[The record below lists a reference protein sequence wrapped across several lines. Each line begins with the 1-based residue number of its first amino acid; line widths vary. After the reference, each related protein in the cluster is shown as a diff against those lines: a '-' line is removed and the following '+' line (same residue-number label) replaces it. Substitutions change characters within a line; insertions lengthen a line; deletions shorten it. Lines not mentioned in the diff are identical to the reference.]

1 MAPKLPPSSRSRPAA
16 PPKPTQGA
24 APRKRRKQPA
34 APAEPHALGPESS
47 SESYVDRAPDADTIA
62 AFAARRAQQAPAPPR
77 PEDVV
82 HEGLGPAPRRRAAL
96 AAFLED
102 DGDANDP

>member
-34 APAEPHALGPESS
+34 AQAEPHAPGPESS
-47 SESYVDRAPDADTIA
+47 SESYVDRAPDADRIA
-62 AFAARRAQQAPAPPR
+62 AFAAHRAQRPPVPPR
-77 PEDVV
+77 PQDVA
-82 HEGLGPAPRRRAAL
+82 HDAKGSDPASRRRAAL

-102 DGDANDP
+102 EEA